1 MKRELRFQ
9 FFPRSVGINN
19 NVQRI
24 IDCFS
29 VAHKDICS
37 PEHTLS
43 SNEVLREKLI
53 EVPMKVETG
62 KTKGSKIPVP
72 VLFGL
77 NNKIDQHFD
86 ADALSSDGTIVLEV
100 EAGRAVDNYQFLK
113 DIFQASMMYGVEYL
127 VLAVRNDYRKHDDFK
142 KIYTFLE
149 TLYIS
154 NRLHLPLKGILLVG
168 Y

>member
-1 MKRELRFQ
+1 MIRYQ
-9 FFPRSVGINN
+9 FFPRSVGINEQVN
-19 NVQRI
+19 KI
-24 IDCFS
+24 IDCFK
-29 VAHKDICS
+29 VVDEQICS

-43 SNEVLREKLI
+43 SNEVLTILRKTLLS
-53 EVPMKVETG
+53 VPMQVEQG
-62 KTKGSKIPVP
+62 KAKGLKIPVP

-86 ADALSSDGTIVLEV
+86 ADALSSDGKIVLEV

-113 DIFQASMMYGVEYL
+113 DIFQACMMYGVEYL

-142 KIYTFLE
+142 KVYSFLE

-154 NRLHLPLKGILLVG
+154 NRLHLPLKGILLIG